1 MVRYGLVLST
11 GTVGGQTWLV
21 RSGWLNGCRCGA
33 VVVRS
38 SDGVVGVVDG
48 WRRRRL
54 SDGGGC
60 RRRLSDGGG
69 WRRRRLS
76 GGGGWRRC
84 GAVVVRLSDGAVGVV
99 DG

>member
-21 RSGWLNGCRCGA
+21 RLGWLNGCRCGA

-48 WRRRRL
+48 WRRRQVQHGWVGIVEGPGWLFQPERMSL
-54 SDGGGC
+54 GC
-60 RRRLSDGGG
+60 H
-69 WRRRRLS
+69 
-76 GGGGWRRC
+76 
-84 GAVVVRLSDGAVGVV
+84 
-99 DG
+99 

>member
-48 WRRRRL
+48 WRRRQL
-54 SDGGGC
+54 SDRVGC
-60 RRRLSDGGG
+60 RQRLSDGGG
-69 WRRRRLS
+69 WRRRWLS
-76 GGGGWRRC
+76 GWGGWRRC

>member
-21 RSGWLNGCRCGA
+21 RSGWLNGCCCGA
-33 VVVRS
+33 VVVWL
-38 SDGVVGVVDG
+38 SDGVVGVIDG
-48 WRRRRL
+48 WRRRRW
-54 SDGGGC
+54 SDRGGC

-69 WRRRRLS
+69 WHRQRLS
-76 GGGGWRRC
+76 GGGGWHRC
-84 GAVVVRLSDGAVGVV
+84 GAVVVQLSDGAVGVV